1 MPLCHINGCNHYK
14 IPSSR
19 CCLTFEL
26 CYAGKIIINGRRT
39 KALCKATLLRVH
51 IRGTVLLNLYVAH
64 HYALGDVFLLNGL

>member
-1 MPLCHINGCNHYK
+1 MPLCHKNGCNHYK

-26 CYAGKIIINGRRT
+26 CYAGKNYYKWRK

>member
-1 MPLCHINGCNHYK
+1 MPLCHKNGCNHYK

-26 CYAGKIIINGRRT
+26 LSLISHYKWRT

-64 HYALGDVFLLNGL
+64 HYALGNVFLVNGL